1 MSKSGKKNVAA
12 IVCAA
17 IPVTSY
23 AGVDNI
29 IILAD
34 PKMNSTIKIIS
45 AIILILK
52 ITAIS
57 LFFFFFEKIQSLTN
71 KIGEMTYKC
80 QQIDSVKEYFNSEG
94 LPYLSSLRNKQ
105 GEMIDPFTDEIK
117 STQSGE
123 KIYNFYQIL
132 KKNGYTYKP
141 ESEDGK
147 EYFYCDNVSGNNGF
161 YDGKKVECEN
171 YKELYN
177 NVKYQKWYKSKYIA
191 PVTLDGVHCTN
202 FHLKDIKQQLLDYT
216 VGMTACIVTQSV
228 LYVSSIVFAAVINRK

>member
-1 MSKSGKKNVAA
+1 MTKSGKKNVAA

-80 QQIDSVKEYFNSEG
+80 QQIESVKEYFNSNG
-94 LPYLSSLRNKQ
+94 KPYLSPYKDPSSDELPNREKTDYNKL
-105 GEMIDPFTDEIK
+105 FNNK
-117 STQSGE
+117 
-123 KIYNFYQIL
+123 
-132 KKNGYTYKP
+132 YTYKA
-141 ESEDGK
+141 ESEYGK
-147 EYFYCDNVSGNNGF
+147 EYFYCDNVSGNNEF
-161 YDGKKVECEN
+161 YDGNKVECEN
-171 YKELYN
+171 YEELYN

-202 FHLKDIKQQLLDYT
+202 FYLKDIKQQLLDYT
-216 VGMTACIVTQSV
+216 TGMTACIVTQSV